1 MSGRLLCNAA
11 MQSQH
16 CRGGDDAIHA
26 SPAFAGGMAEPGRF
40 EAMRL
45 QYFRG
50 NVFVANLPPE
60 LTDDELAEAFDPFGI
75 VLSAFVARDPATGKR
90 LRYGFVDIAT
100 ERAAKLAVAAMN
112 GTEIDG
118 HNLDVRIS
126 EKPAAKKKPAKP
138 GFAAHA
144 HRRGR
149 ATRQRRRSGGGRTLC
164 PRVPRRGGSRLF
176 RSSADPCRAGSNRR
190 AAPRLRPSPAS
201 RGRASRRDR
210 SPGRRRPRRR
220 PRTRPR
226 ARRAPRTARKN
237 RWRARR
243 A

>member
-1 MSGRLLCNAA
+1 
-11 MQSQH
+11 
-16 CRGGDDAIHA
+16 
-26 SPAFAGGMAEPGRF
+26 MAEPGRF

-112 GTEIDG
+112 GTELDG

-138 GFAAHA
+138 GFAAHRA
-144 HRRGR
+144 PPRPAPRDPAADLDSPGAFAPSASPRR
-149 ATRQRRRSGGGRTLC
+149 QPSFQVERRSL
-164 PRVPRRGGSRLF
+164 PRRI
-176 RSSADPCRAGSNRR
+176 
-190 AAPRLRPSPAS
+190 
-201 RGRASRRDR
+201 
-210 SPGRRRPRRR
+210 
-220 PRTRPR
+220 
-226 ARRAPRTARKN
+226 
-237 RWRARR
+237 
-243 A
+243 